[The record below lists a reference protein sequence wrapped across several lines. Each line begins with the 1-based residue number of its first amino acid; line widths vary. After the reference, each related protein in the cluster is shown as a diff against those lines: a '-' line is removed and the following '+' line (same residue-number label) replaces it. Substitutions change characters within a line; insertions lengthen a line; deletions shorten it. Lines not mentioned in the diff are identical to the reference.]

1 MRTVPFFNYPEFYN
15 QNESLFL
22 DTFKRVGSKGA
33 YIMQAELA
41 EFEKSLAEYSG
52 CKYAVGVANATD
64 GLQILM
70 MAGGITDGDEVIF
83 CTHTMV
89 ATASAIHFCGGI
101 PVPVEAGPDHNMDPN
116 AIEAAITPKTK
127 AICITQLNGRCGD
140 MDKISAIAEKHKL
153 QIYED
158 SAQALGSKF
167 DGKGAGTFGIG
178 GCISFYPAKIL
189 GCLGDGGAVLCND
202 KDIYEKMLLLRDH
215 GRSHTTGDVEVWGFN
230 TRLDNIH
237 AAMLHEQFKNYHKTI
252 ERRREIAEVYNE
264 KLKGVSELTL
274 PIPPS
279 EGGKHFDVFQ
289 NYEIEAKNRDAL
301 KDFLKD
307 NGIGTLVQW
316 GGKLVH
322 EFPKLGFEQKLPY
335 SEKLM
340 SEMIMI
346 PMNLFISDEDV
357 NYVCDKIIEFYN
369 K

>member
-1 MRTVPFFNYPEFYN
+1 MRTVPFFNYPEFYT
-15 QNESLFL
+15 QNESTFL
-22 DTFKRVGSKGA
+22 ETFKRVGSKGA
-33 YIMQAELA
+33 YIMQSELL

-52 CKYAVGVANATD
+52 CNYAVGVANATD

-70 MAGGITDGDEVIF
+70 MAGGIKEGDEIIF

-89 ATASAIHFCGGI
+89 ATASAIHFAGGV
-101 PVPVEAGPDHNMDPN
+101 PVPVDAGPDLIMDPQ
-116 AIEAAITPKTK
+116 AIEKAITPKTK

-140 MDKISAIAEKHKL
+140 MDSIGAIAKKHDL

-167 DGKGAGTFGIG
+167 GDKAAGTFGVG

-202 KDIYEKMLLLRDH
+202 KDVYEKMLLLRDH
-215 GRSHTTGDVEVWGFN
+215 GRSHTTGEVELWGFN

-237 AAMLHEQFKNYHKTI
+237 AAMLHEQFKSYDKTI
-252 ERRREIAEVYNE
+252 ARRREIAEMYNE
-264 KLKGVSELTL
+264 KLGNISQLSL
-274 PIPPS
+274 PVPPS
-279 EGGKHFDVFQ
+279 KGDKHFDVFQ
-289 NYEIEAKNRDAL
+289 NYEVLAKDRDSL
-301 KDFLKD
+301 KNFLKE
-307 NGIGTLVQW
+307 NGVGTLVQW

-322 EFPKLGFEQKLPY
+322 QFPKLGFKQELPY

-357 NYVCDKIIEFYN
+357 NYVCDKINEFYS